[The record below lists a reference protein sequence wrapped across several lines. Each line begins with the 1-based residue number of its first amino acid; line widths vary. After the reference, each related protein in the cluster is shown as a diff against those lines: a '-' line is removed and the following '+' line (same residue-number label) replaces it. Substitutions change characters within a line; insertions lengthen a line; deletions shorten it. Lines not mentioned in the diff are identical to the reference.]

1 MEEEK
6 KELLEEEVEE
16 ASEAEEVEE
25 KEEVE
30 TEVVEA
36 EVVENPEPQNEQPV
50 EPEEVF
56 DPGIVRTL
64 TIEEETYGEF
74 FSRNSLKQ
82 QLKTSIFIIV
92 VIWVILY
99 LLRGESTIQQ
109 YLIQCAIYT
118 AAFLVITILFT
129 LFTTKVFV
137 KRNYKRSQLD
147 GLQIEVRFN
156 KQGITQSIG
165 EQSAMTPWT
174 EISAVDESEIS
185 LFFYAG
191 ARRAIILS
199 KKNLMPG
206 DIEVIRSIAKTG
218 VGENNYH
225 ILAEKKKKKEKDDFD
240 DHNRYDDEIK

>member
-6 KELLEEEVEE
+6 KELIEEEVEE
-16 ASEAEEVEE
+16 SSETEETSEV
-25 KEEVE
+25 VE
-30 TEVVEA
+30 TEVVDA
-36 EVVENPEPQNEQPV
+36 EVVESEEPKSEQPV

-99 LLRGESTIQQ
+99 LLRGEATIQQ

-174 EISAVDESEIS
+174 EISSVDESETS

-191 ARRAIILS
+191 SRRAIILS

-218 VGENNYH
+218 VGEDNYH
-225 ILAEKKKKKEKDDFD
+225 IFAAKKSKKKDDFD